1 MEGKEDASI
10 RPGKGAGRRGIDK
23 CNFMIQCLYITPCRD
38 GKTPRSGPLGIHG
51 PSQFTKSDVRPSTL
65 MRYQEPVDDGA
76 AWSRENFL
84 TSVEALLYCYPAIDT
99 DIRCGLKCLII
110 FPKFFHD
117 DQRLQ

>member
-76 AWSRENFL
+76 AWSRQLFN
-84 TSVEALLYCYPAIDT
+84 
-99 DIRCGLKCLII
+99 
-110 FPKFFHD
+110 
-117 DQRLQ
+117 QR

>member
-10 RPGKGAGRRGIDK
+10 RPGKGAGRRGKDK

-51 PSQFTKSDVRPSTL
+51 PSQFTKSDVRPSAL
-65 MRYQEPVDDGA
+65 MRYQEPA
-76 AWSRENFL
+76 AWSKNFL

-110 FPKFFHD
+110 FPKSFHD